1 MASAACNGASIA
13 AEAAVLKDVRYPGGL
28 RSLVVMVAMLPL
40 AALTLLGMLL
50 RDLWRDP
57 WSFLSSRPRRTDL
70 ADLPPELAGVQPV
83 GFDTEPG
90 VRLTGWT
97 FGPRPGRPL
106 LLFLHGFPE
115 CWYSWRDQ
123 LAHLKDRYEVVALD
137 MRGYNKSSKPAGIA
151 AYDMDK
157 LTSDVA
163 AVVAALGRSRVTLVS
178 HDWGG
183 AIAWAVAGRYPGL
196 VERLAVLAAPHWL
209 LYLRNLTLEQA
220 ARSYYF
226 LWFLLPVLPELLLL
240 HTDARFLDAL
250 WLGAGKNEFSPRRRG
265 ACTRRDVEIYKA
277 ALQEPG
283 AVTAALNYYRA
294 MLLTE
299 AGLMEPHPEV
309 VAGLRRRL
317 DMPVL
322 VVWGKHDHAL
332 CLTNNIDI
340 DQVAPRVRL
349 HVLPDASHWIQAD
362 APDRINAILDE
373 WLAENPVSPSE
384 LAPAAAAAGQGNGG
398 AAALQLRGA
407 AAAAAVAEV
416 AKSAGQAAAEAAAGV
431 QEKAAEVAAAAQE
444 KAAEV
449 AAAAQEA
456 AAEVAAAAKV
466 KAAELV
472 AAAQTETAEV
482 AAAAKVAVETAE
494 AGVRSRTKKR
504 APPQPPQQP
513 ADE

>member
-1 MASAACNGASIA
+1 MSSTACNGAAGAPEVAI
-13 AEAAVLKDVRYPGGL
+13 LKGVRYPGGL
-28 RSLVVMVAMLPL
+28 RSLLIMAALLPL
-40 AALTLLGMLL
+40 AALSLLAMLL
-50 RDLWRDP
+50 RDLWRNP
-57 WSFLSSRPRRTDL
+57 RSFLSSRPRRTEL

-97 FGPRPGRPL
+97 FGPRPSRPL

-123 LAHLKDRYEVVALD
+123 LTHLKDRYEVVALD

-151 AYDMDK
+151 AYDLER
-157 LTSDVA
+157 LTADVA
-163 AVVAALGRSRVTLVS
+163 AVAAALGRSRITLVA

-196 VERLAVLAAPHWL
+196 VERLAVLAAPQWFM
-209 LYLRNLTLEQA
+209 YLRNLTLEQA

-240 HTDARFLDAL
+240 HTDAHFMEAL

-265 ACTRRDVEIYKA
+265 ACTPQDVEIYKA

-283 AVTAALNYYRA
+283 SVTAALNYYRA
-294 MLLTE
+294 TLLTE
-299 AGLMEPHPEV
+299 AGLMKPHPEV
-309 VAGLRRRL
+309 VAALRRQL

-349 HVLPDASHWIQAD
+349 HVLPEASHWVQAD
-362 APDRINAILDE
+362 APERLNAILDQ
-373 WLAENPVSPSE
+373 WLADNPVSPTE
-384 LAPAAAAAGQGNGG
+384 HLDTAAAAAAAGNGG
-398 AAALQLRGA
+398 GSGLQQRGA
-407 AAAAAVAEV
+407 AAAAAVTA
-416 AKSAGQAAAEAAAGV
+416 AAGSAGKAAAAVAAGVTSQAVTVAEAA
-431 QEKAAEVAAAAQE
+431 QEKVVEVAEAAQEKVAELAAAAQAAVE
-444 KAAEV
+444 AAE
-449 AAAAQEA
+449 EG
-456 AAEVAAAAKV
+456 
-466 KAAELV
+466 L
-472 AAAQTETAEV
+472 
-482 AAAAKVAVETAE
+482 
-494 AGVRSRTKKR
+494 RSRAKK
-504 APPQPPQQP
+504 QQQTQP
-513 ADE
+513 ASE

>member
-1 MASAACNGASIA
+1 MSAAACNGVPGASEVEI
-13 AEAAVLKDVRYPGGL
+13 LKAVRYPGGL
-28 RSLVVMVAMLPL
+28 RSLVLMAALLPL
-40 AALTLLGMLL
+40 AALTLLAMLL

-57 WSFLSSRPRRTDL
+57 WSFFSSRPRRTDL
-70 ADLPPELAGVQPV
+70 ADLPPELAGIQPV

-97 FGPRPGRPL
+97 FGPRPSRPL

-151 AYDMDK
+151 SYGLDK
-157 LTSDVA
+157 LTADVA
-163 AVVAALGRSRVTLVS
+163 AVVAALGRDRVTLVA

-183 AIAWAVAGRYPGL
+183 AIAWAVAGRYPAM

-209 LYLRNLTLEQA
+209 LYLRNITAEQA

-240 HTDARFLDAL
+240 HTDAAFLEAL

-265 ACTRRDVEIYKA
+265 ACTPQDVEIYKA

-283 AVTAALNYYRA
+283 SVTAALNYYRA
-294 MLLTE
+294 TLLTE
-299 AGLMEPHPEV
+299 AGLLQPHPEV
-309 VAGLRRRL
+309 VAALRRRL
-317 DMPVL
+317 DIPVL

-332 CLTNNIDI
+332 CLSNNIDI

-349 HVLPDASHWIQAD
+349 HVLPDASHWVQAD
-362 APDRINAILDE
+362 APERLNAILDE
-373 WLAENPVSPSE
+373 WLADNPVSPAE
-384 LAPAAAAAGQGNGG
+384 AVGPAAAAGAEPGQQGNGSG
-398 AAALQLRGA
+398 LQQRGA
-407 AAAAAVAEV
+407 AAAAAAVAAA
-416 AKSAGQAAAEAAAGV
+416 AKSAGEAAAEVAAGV
-431 QEKAAEVAAAAQE
+431 TARAAEVAAAAQVKAAEVAAAAQV

-449 AAAAQEA
+449 A
-456 AAEVAAAAKV
+456 EVAQAT
-466 KAAELV
+466 AAELV
-472 AAAQTETAEV
+472 AAAQTEAVEV
-482 AAAAKVAVETAE
+482 AAAAQAAVETVE
-494 AGVRSRTKKR
+494 AGVRSRAKK
-504 APPQPPQQP
+504 QQP
-513 ADE
+513 AAPASE